1 MVATAV
7 LKQLIL
13 TSALNVCA
21 KVMGRN
27 IQHMLRQQQQQQQQQ
42 LKQQQQQQQ
51 WQQQ

>member
-27 IQHMLRQQQQQQQQQ
+27 IQHMLRQQQQQQLKQQQ
-42 LKQQQQQQQ
+42 LKQQQQQ
-51 WQQQ
+51 